1 MAEFNKGKK
10 WTEEEE
16 KVLIE
21 SLKNNKTLKECSTT
35 IGRTIGAIKI
45 RIEEIIY
52 KKNIYENQP
61 FDELLY
67 LKNYIDISFD
77 EIIRKY
83 KNKYKN
89 KINKIDKD
97 YKTEFEKKVL
107 SELEKIRLKQEE
119 MFLEILKEKNNEIN
133 RLKLII
139 DDLNEIKEKNE
150 NTITDLLN
158 TINKLNI

>member
-89 KINKIDKD
+89 KINKII
-97 YKTEFEKKVL
+97 KK
-107 SELEKIRLKQEE
+107 
-119 MFLEILKEKNNEIN
+119 KN
-133 RLKLII
+133 LFSLAP
-139 DDLNEIKEKNE
+139 IKKKKKHF
-150 NTITDLLN
+150 ISY
-158 TINKLNI
+158 